1 MISDLDIYRAANI
14 IIERYGEKARLH
26 ATKRADAM
34 REAGA
39 PDAHAMWKRILRAVE
54 ELQRMEA
61 KSGGAVH

>member
-1 MISDLDIYRAANI
+1 MTPDLDINRA
-14 IIERYGEKARLH
+14 EKALIRKFGEGARVH
-26 ATKRADAM
+26 ANKRAEAM

>member
-1 MISDLDIYRAANI
+1 MISDFDIYRAATI
-14 IIERYGEKARLH
+14 IIERYGETARLH
-26 ATKRADAM
+26 ATTCADAM
-34 REAGA
+34 REAGD